1 MTNIS
6 VEGEEIPKIEKLSR
20 VNIKKYCQNREE
32 SQDLQKKKLSK
43 NQWRKSKHSKNI
55 YRQNRKIRP

>member
-32 SQDLQKKKLSK
+32 SQDLQKKLSK
-43 NQWRKSKHSKNI
+43 NQWRKSEHSKNI